1 MAQQLKCAL
10 KTLKMKKIITLTFLL
25 SVAVCFVSASL
36 NAQTKTENTTEKTT
50 KKTERSKS
58 KRNSKK
64 VNAEKANT
72 ESKTGKTTT
81 TESSATPGR
90 TAQTEN
96 QATVKYEDIV
106 KQIEQQ
112 SKPVVQQVNN
122 GEVNWTQQYVE
133 ATGQAV
139 IDNQKFTNSAQAKLM
154 AQRGAVVVAQRNLL
168 EIIKGVNV
176 TGETTVENM
185 ATTQD
190 YIYSRVDGVIKGAQQ
205 IGQSIEKEGFI
216 EVRMRV
222 PMYGE
227 QSLGNAV
234 VEGAR
239 QLNSANARVSA
250 QSVVENA
257 ADMVDGNKPVV
268 FTIGGQQINPSMFPV
283 VLDENGGVG
292 LDLAKLY
299 SSTNSNIP
307 KYLKATDDIVKLFN
321 NNQSVDFIELMKG
334 EKGTLKVADTN
345 KKKINWAK
353 LARIGA
359 TIGKIILMF

>member
-1 MAQQLKCAL
+1 
-10 KTLKMKKIITLTFLL
+10 MKRIISLTFLL
-25 SVAVCFVSASL
+25 SAVICLVTSDLS
-36 NAQTKTENTTEKTT
+36 AQTKTGTTTEKSIR
-50 KKTERSKS
+50 KTEKGKS

-64 VNAEKANT
+64 VNAEKVNS
-72 ESKTGKTTT
+72 ENNSNRNTT
-81 TESSATPGR
+81 TESKPTPGR
-90 TAQTEN
+90 TAQTDN
-96 QATVKYEDIV
+96 QSSVKFEEIV

-112 SKPVVQQVNN
+112 AQPVVQNVNN
-122 GEVNWTQQYVE
+122 GQVNWTQQYVE

-139 IDNQKFTNSAQAKLM
+139 IDNQKFTNPAQAKLM

-205 IGQSIEKEGFI
+205 IGQAIEKDGFI

-234 VEGAR
+234 VDGAR
-239 QLNSANARVSA
+239 TLNNANARMSA
-250 QSVVENA
+250 QSVVESA
-257 ADMVDGNKPVV
+257 AGVVDGSKPLV

-299 SSTNSNIP
+299 NSTNSNIP
-307 KYLKATDDIVKLFN
+307 KYLQATDDIVKLFN
-321 NNQSVDFIELMKG
+321 NNQSVDFIELLKG

-345 KKKINWAK
+345 KKKINWSK
-353 LARIGA
+353 LAQIGA
-359 TIGKIILMF
+359 TIGKIILML

>member
-1 MAQQLKCAL
+1 
-10 KTLKMKKIITLTFLL
+10 MKKIITLSFLL
-25 SVAVCFVSASL
+25 SLSFGLVFSDL
-36 NAQTKTENTTEKTT
+36 NAQTKTTVDKPTTKTEKGRT
-50 KKTERSKS
+50 

-64 VNAEKANT
+64 VNAEKVN
-72 ESKTGKTTT
+72 SDGNSGRTTT
-81 TESSATPGR
+81 NENNPSPGR
-90 TAQTEN
+90 TAQTET
-96 QATVKYEDIV
+96 QTAVKFEEIV

-112 SKPVVQQVNN
+112 AQPVVQNVNN
-122 GEVNWTQQYVE
+122 GQVNWTQQYIE
-133 ATGQAV
+133 AVGQAV
-139 IDNQKFTNSAQAKLM
+139 IDNQKFTNPAQAKLM

-205 IGQSIEKEGFI
+205 IGQAIEKDGFI

-234 VEGAR
+234 VDGAR
-239 QLNSANARVSA
+239 TLNSANARMSA
-250 QSVVENA
+250 QGVADA
-257 ADMVDGNKPVV
+257 ATGMVDGSKPVV

-299 SSTNSNIP
+299 NSTNSNIP
-307 KYLKATDDIVKLFN
+307 KYLQATDDIVKLFN
-321 NNQSVDFIELMKG
+321 NNQSVDFIELLKG
-334 EKGTLKVADTN
+334 EKGALKVAETN
-345 KKKINWAK
+345 KRKINWAK
-353 LARIGA
+353 LGQIGA
-359 TIGKIILMF
+359 TIGKIILML